1 VSTRVK
7 SGRNSASLGCMDDT
21 YVAWQGSRVPV
32 GGTLDYFLSV
42 TALNDAIWFSA
53 AALMVSSKSEN

>member
-21 YVAWQGSRVPV
+21 DVAWRGSRVPV
-32 GGTLDYFLSV
+32 GGTLDYLSV

-53 AALMVSSKSEN
+53 APLMVSSKSEN

>member
-1 VSTRVK
+1 
-7 SGRNSASLGCMDDT
+7 MDDT
-21 YVAWQGSRVPV
+21 DVAWRGSRVPV